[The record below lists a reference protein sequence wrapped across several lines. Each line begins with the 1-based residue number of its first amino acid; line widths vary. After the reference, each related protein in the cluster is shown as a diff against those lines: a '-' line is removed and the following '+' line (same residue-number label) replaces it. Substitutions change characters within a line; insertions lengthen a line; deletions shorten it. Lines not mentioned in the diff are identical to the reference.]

1 MVTASAFGD
10 SRQAAFDAGCVDF
23 IPKPIRADQLFQ
35 KLQRHT
41 KAHFVAPNEVVEE
54 DADTFIPA
62 DGSLREVG
70 RKLEEAAAIGNIAD
84 LDAIVVQLGKGSAV
98 EARLG
103 NRIARLRAKFDFAA
117 VTQLAEALQMKTKS
131 QHVE

>member
-1 MVTASAFGD
+1 
-10 SRQAAFDAGCVDF
+10 
-23 IPKPIRADQLFQ
+23 
-35 KLQRHT
+35 
-41 KAHFVAPNEVVEE
+41 VVEE